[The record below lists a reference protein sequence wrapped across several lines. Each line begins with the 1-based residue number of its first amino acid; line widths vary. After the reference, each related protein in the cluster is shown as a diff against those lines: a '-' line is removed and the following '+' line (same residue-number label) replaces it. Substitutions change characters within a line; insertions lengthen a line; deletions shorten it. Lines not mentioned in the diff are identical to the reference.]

1 MTETNGLIPAGT
13 LSRSETLDTK
23 MGWEMQEKDTRRLR
37 GEVEAI
43 EPLKSLLTKRLVTKP
58 QEEEVRRLRGEV
70 EAIEPLKAQFRD
82 MTQQLRSCQVNPR
95 FTCFTGTKAQL
106 LTPTRLPGDSREG
119 QAKVCPRN
127 RLLRGSV

>member
-1 MTETNGLIPAGT
+1 
-13 LSRSETLDTK
+13 
-23 MGWEMQEKDTRRLR
+23 MGWGMQEKEARRLR

-43 EPLKSLLTKRLVTKP
+43 GPLKALLTKHLLNKP

-82 MTQQLRSCQVNPR
+82 MTQQLRSCQVNPK
-95 FTCFTGTKAQL
+95 FTCFTGTQVQL
-106 LTPTRLPGDSREG
+106 LTLTRLPGNSREG

-127 RLLRGSV
+127 RLL

>member
-1 MTETNGLIPAGT
+1 
-13 LSRSETLDTK
+13 
-23 MGWEMQEKDTRRLR
+23 MQEKEARRLR

-43 EPLKSLLTKRLVTKP
+43 EPLKPLLTKPLLTKPLLTKP

-82 MTQQLRSCQVNPR
+82 MTQQLRSCQVNPK
-95 FTCFTGTKAQL
+95 FTSFTGTKVQL
-106 LTPTRLPGDSREG
+106 LTLTCLPGDSREG
-119 QAKVCPRN
+119 QAKICARN